1 MSRKVSDPVWPPRPA
16 APPAPVREVATGRT
30 SGGRDP
36 RLRILSRGRSRH
48 ASSSIPRDPYSGEE
62 LFLRRVWRSTRI
74 QWHRFAVGAFVIW
87 AAYSLAL
94 SPHGA
99 LRLAALKRVVTAE
112 EQLNAT
118 LAMRRD
124 SLDQVMARID
134 RGEKSVL
141 EERARNDFGFAG
153 PNERVYR
160 LPADAD
166 DDHTRSEAEI
176 RGGDRFSDRSRQG
189 LTAPARGK

>member
-1 MSRKVSDPVWPPRPA
+1 MNRRVSDPVWPPRPA
-16 APPAPVREVATGRT
+16 APPATVREAETG
-30 SGGRDP
+30 SAGAGRDP
-36 RLRILSRGRSRH
+36 RLRILSRARSRH
-48 ASSSIPRDPYSGEE
+48 APSSIPRDPFSGEE

-74 QWHRFAVGAFVIW
+74 QWHRFAVVAFVIW
-87 AAYSLAL
+87 AAYALAL

-99 LRLAALKRVVTAE
+99 LRLAALKRTVAAE

-160 LPADAD
+160 LPADAE

-176 RGGDRFSDRSRQG
+176 RGGDRFSDRSRQA
-189 LTAPARGK
+189 LTTPAGGK

>member
-16 APPAPVREVATGRT
+16 APPAPVREA

-36 RLRILSRGRSRH
+36 RLRILSRARNRH
-48 ASSSIPRDPYSGEE
+48 APSSIPRDPFSGEE

-74 QWHRFAVGAFVIW
+74 QWHRFAVGAFVVW

-160 LPADAD
+160 LPADAN

-176 RGGDRFSDRSRQG
+176 RGGDRFSDRAREG